1 MAKSDIS
8 NILPNEFLSTHE
20 LLLYYNDII
29 VDLLHKA
36 DELGLSSSKF
46 QIKSEQSL
54 PTDDEDFIEWMFTHG
69 FETEAYDYLKSHLF
83 FSLLRDF
90 IFYMHESFDCAERG
104 KVTVAY
110 TISRKPIKD
119 TLYYLCWLLV
129 DNKDLLDNLML
140 KESKEYDIS
149 SINFK
154 TKKRLINEAVKIT
167 KAPYEKDFIFDL
179 IYKRNFKNGLSKVWD
194 QSLHLVTGSRH
205 YPTEPGNLN
214 FIFAY
219 DDIWD
224 EYWSFYYATMPI
236 IMNFSIEVIIKIF
249 ESIAKPDSTTVE
261 ANKWIR
267 NFKFLNATNHLT
279 KETDELFRSV
289 LKHLTITCEKCQK
302 EYQCIG
308 TVADEFI
315 NDYLFTCPHCEA
327 QERVGEYFMNKN
339 K

>member
-1 MAKSDIS
+1 MNFIFCCICIFFNIFYGS
-8 NILPNEFLSTHE
+8 NCNNTNGNNT
-20 LLLYYNDII
+20 YYN
-29 VDLLHKA
+29 
-36 DELGLSSSKF
+36 G
-46 QIKSEQSL
+46 
-54 PTDDEDFIEWMFTHG
+54 
-69 FETEAYDYLKSHLF
+69 
-83 FSLLRDF
+83 
-90 IFYMHESFDCAERG
+90 
-104 KVTVAY
+104 
-110 TISRKPIKD
+110 
-119 TLYYLCWLLV
+119 
-129 DNKDLLDNLML
+129 NK
-140 KESKEYDIS
+140 
-149 SINFK
+149 
-154 TKKRLINEAVKIT
+154 
-167 KAPYEKDFIFDL
+167 
-179 IYKRNFKNGLSKVWD
+179 YKRNFKNGLSKVWD

-261 ANKWIR
+261 ANEWIR

-289 LKHLTITCEKCQK
+289 LEHLTITCEKCQK

-315 NDYLFTCPHCEA
+315 NDYLYTCPHCEA